1 MDFISIALLV
11 SGLVLLIGG
20 GEALVR
26 GSVATGIRVGL
37 SPLAAGLTIVAFGT
51 SSPELIVNLRAA
63 SIGEGGLAVGNIV
76 GSNIANIGL
85 IMGLSV
91 LIRPVKLDVR
101 MVRNDVYIMVAATA
115 LGVVS
120 LLDGHLSRIEG
131 MVMFAG
137 IVWYIA
143 YNLQRARKA
152 RETSREQFAE
162 SLTVSEAPL
171 WKSLLLIVVSLLVL
185 SGGGF
190 LAVKGAVSLAEALG
204 ASPAVIGLTVVA
216 IGTSLPELATSAVA
230 AYRNHGDMSIGNVVG
245 SNTFNLL
252 FVLGLT
258 ACLMPLEIGAVSK
271 IDLAVTV
278 VFSLYFIRLMHVGA
292 LMARWEGVVLLAG
305 FVGYMGYLAA

>member
-1 MDFISIALLV
+1 MALGLTLLV
-11 SGLVLLIGG
+11 IG

-26 GSVATGIRVGL
+26 GAVGAGIRVGL

-63 SIGEGGLAVGNIV
+63 SIGEGGLAVGNVV

-85 IMGLSV
+85 ILGISV

-101 MVRNDVYIMVAATA
+101 VVRNDVYIMMAATA
-115 LGVVS
+115 LAVGS
-120 LLDGHLSRIEG
+120 LLDGQLSRIEG
-131 MVMFAG
+131 AVLFAG
-137 IVWYIA
+137 IVLYIA

-152 RETSREQFAE
+152 RESSRTQFADAI
-162 SLTVSEAPL
+162 TVPEAPL
-171 WKSLLLIVVSLLVL
+171 WKSLMLIIIGLLVL

-190 LAVKGAVSLAEALG
+190 LAVMGAVDLASALG

-230 AYRNHGDMSIGNVVG
+230 AFRNHGDMAIGNVVG

-258 ACLMPLEIGAVSK
+258 ACLVPLELGAVRN
-271 IDLAVTV
+271 IDLAMMVAFAV
-278 VFSLYFIRLMHVGA
+278 YFIRLMHIGA
-292 LMARWEGVVLLAG
+292 VMARWEGGVLLAG
-305 FVGYMGYLAA
+305 FIGYMVYLAT